1 MPTLKAILLF
11 ADPSFG
17 QNTMHA
23 AQAAIKHMI
32 ATHEVGP
39 EELPPKLALMRN
51 VIKQQILKE
60 R

>member
-1 MPTLKAILLF
+1 
-11 ADPSFG
+11 
-17 QNTMHA
+17 MHA